1 MRQSNYGWSVA
12 ATDCM
17 MNGTAVIFQESDCYH
32 EIDPDGLFF
41 KFKKDLFA
49 TLDKFLDDNKF
60 RHEQGVRSINRTKEL
75 RKNEQEMVKLLY
87 NNLI

>member
-49 TLDKFLDDNKF
+49 TLDKFLDDTAF
-60 RHEQGVRSINRTKEL
+60 RHEQGIRSIERTKVLNKSESDMI
-75 RKNEQEMVKLLY
+75 QLLHI
-87 NNLI
+87 NLN

>member
-1 MRQSNYGWSVA
+1 
-12 ATDCM
+12 M

-49 TLDKFLDDNKF
+49 TLDKFLDDTTF
-60 RHEQGVRSINRTKEL
+60 RHEQGVRSIQRTKEL
-75 RKNEQEMVKLLY
+75 QDKENNMLLLL
-87 NNLI
+87 NDNLST